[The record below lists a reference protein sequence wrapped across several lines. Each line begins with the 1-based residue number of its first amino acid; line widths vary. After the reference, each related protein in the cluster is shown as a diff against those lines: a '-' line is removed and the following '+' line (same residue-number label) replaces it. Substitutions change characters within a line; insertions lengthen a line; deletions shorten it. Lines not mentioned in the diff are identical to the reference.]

1 MEDESFAKLLADVK
15 AVEET
20 KALQRFHATLLDDED
35 RACYG
40 VKFVQSADEQLAVES
55 LLVTDKFFK
64 TGNVETRKQY
74 ITLMESVREHGGQVF
89 IFSSMHVSG
98 TQLDLY
104 TGIAAI
110 LRFPLASSIM
120 EQDIEERAAREKTGG
135 DPDVDL
141 TAELDY
147 WSDTDPDEE

>member
-15 AVEET
+15 AAEET
-20 KALQRFHATLLDDED
+20 KALQRFHATLLSDED

-64 TGNVETRKQY
+64 TGDVETRKQY
-74 ITLMESVREHGGQVF
+74 ITLMESVREHGGHVY

-98 TQLDLY
+98 IQLDLY
-104 TGIAAI
+104 TGIAAT
-110 LRFPLASSIM
+110 LRFPLASSIL
-120 EQDIEERAAREKTGG
+120 EQDIEERAAREKAGG
-135 DPDVDL
+135 DLDVDP